1 MPMTYRV
8 SAMIDFV
15 TKPISNS
22 MIVVEVRGRLTEM
35 ERDYFFDCVSD
46 LIDSGYQRVIIECP
60 NLVT

>member
-1 MPMTYRV
+1 
-8 SAMIDFV
+8 MIDFV

-46 LIDSGYQRVIIECP
+46 LIDSGYQRVIIKCP

>member
-1 MPMTYRV
+1 
-8 SAMIDFV
+8 MIDFV